1 MMFENNG
8 MMGAPMMGGY
18 SYNGMAQ
25 PMQKFNNV
33 LTPEQIK
40 QLQQKG
46 NQFSL
51 SVTEE
56 DILRG
61 ICNHRNADGT
71 GDALTIDPLTGVAM
85 CTICGYKFRPIEP
98 NVEPAEIKEDV
109 ERIVDI
115 LQTIKLMYVDLP
127 AEAANEYFPIIP
139 LIEKIPQLFEFAAK
153 NMAKHETYNWQYNNK
168 NMGAVTMLNNLQNI
182 FAGNMGFNPG
192 MQMQQPQQPMMGAPM
207 GYPMSNGFGYPG
219 AGTVPPMGNPALNNG
234 YMPQT
239 TGFQYTPGQNPV
251 QPVAPTVPEAPKTE
265 ATVTQNVTV

>member
-1 MMFENNG
+1 MFENNG
-8 MMGAPMMGGY
+8 MIGAPMMGGY
-18 SYNGMAQ
+18 NYQGMAQ
-25 PMQKFNNV
+25 PVQKFNNV

-61 ICNHRNADGT
+61 VCNHRNADGT
-71 GDALTIDPLTGVAM
+71 GDALTMDPLTGVAM

-98 NVEPAEIKEDV
+98 NVSPEEIKEDV

-153 NMAKHETYNWQYNNK
+153 NMAKHETYNWQYNNR
-168 NMGAVTMLNNLQNI
+168 NMGAVSMLNNLQNI
-182 FAGNMGFNPG
+182 FAGNMGFNPA
-192 MQMQQPQQPMMGAPM
+192 MQQPQQPMMGAPM
-207 GYPMSNGFGYPG
+207 GMGGYPMMSNGFGYPG
-219 AGTVPPMGNPALNNG
+219 AGAPMGNPALNNG
-234 YMPQT
+234 YTPQT
-239 TGFQYTPGQNPV
+239 AGFQYVPGQ
-251 QPVAPTVPEAPKTE
+251 QPAPTVAPTAPEAPVAE